1 MALSLNV
8 ELLADCYEASVLG
21 VEHEWPPHPAR
32 AFCALVAAAA
42 LDDHDEVDALRW
54 LERQG
59 PPDVLVPEAIGRSA
73 ITAFVPTNTLIRK
86 GGHQVYVGRTSGVR
100 SRHRTAPASRSM
112 RLAWTTADPPES
124 TLRTLDRLARRVA
137 YLGRAT
143 SPVLLGFTAEEA
155 PTDGLEIH
163 RPRDGGEVRLRV
175 PYPGYLER
183 LRDAHDGAEG
193 AWTAARTAPYS
204 GVPVGAPA
212 VGMRSYPPAY
222 SDVLVFAFE
231 PGDGIDG
238 RHAPAVARAFKA
250 AVLQRLGEP
259 RPELDPWQPL
269 DEKGLAL
276 LHGHHDGLRRQC
288 CFLAL
293 PFVGYPHA
301 TGQVLGVGIALSP
314 DLDPEVRR
322 AVLLLAGLDREDGQ
336 PRLDRLHVPGLGRRR
351 RLTAPDG
358 RATVEPAR
366 WKPSATVWTTAL
378 PIVLDWFPKRR
389 VPPAEVVA
397 RGCEVAGYPR
407 PASVDILPAPRVQG
421 APYVPPGTMRRRG
434 GDVVRPIVHAQLTFD
449 APLTGPV
456 LVGHL
461 RHVGLGLC
469 LPGEA
474 RR

>member
-1 MALSLNV
+1 MPLFLSV

-21 VEHEWPPHPAR
+21 VAPEWPPHPAR
-32 AFCALVAAAA
+32 AFCALVAVAA
-42 LDDHDEVDALRW
+42 LDDRDEVEALRW

-59 PPDVLVPEAIGRSA
+59 PPAVLVPEPIGRSA
-73 ITAFVPTNTLIRK
+73 ITAFVPTNALIPK
-86 GGHQVYVGRTSGVR
+86 GGHQVHVGRTSGVQ
-100 SRHRTAPASRSM
+100 SWHRTAPAGRSM
-112 RLAWTTADPPES
+112 RLAWTTADAPAS

-143 SPVLLGFTAEEA
+143 SPVLLGFDAEEA
-155 PTDGLEIH
+155 PTEGLEIH

-183 LRDAHDGAEG
+183 LRDAYDGAEG
-193 AWTAARTAPYS
+193 AWTVARTAPYS
-204 GVPVGAPA
+204 CAPIGAPA
-212 VGMRSYPPAY
+212 VEVRSYAPAY
-222 SDVLVFAFE
+222 PDVLVLAFE

-250 AVLQRLGEP
+250 AVLQRLGRP
-259 RPELDPWQPL
+259 RPNVDPWEPL
-269 DEKGLAL
+269 DEKRLAL
-276 LHGHHDGLRRQC
+276 LHGHHDGHRRQC

-314 DLDPEVRR
+314 DLDPDVRR
-322 AVLLLAGLDREDGQ
+322 AVLLLAGLDREDAQ
-336 PRLDRLHVPGLGRRR
+336 PRLDRLHVPGLGRRC
-351 RLTAPDG
+351 RLMAPDG

-389 VPPAEVVA
+389 VSPAEVVA

-407 PASVDILPAPRVQG
+407 PTSVDVLAAPRVQG
-421 APYVPPGTMRRRG
+421 APYVPLRTMRRRR

-461 RHVGLGLC
+461 RHLGLGLC
-469 LPGEA
+469 LPGQA
-474 RR
+474 SR